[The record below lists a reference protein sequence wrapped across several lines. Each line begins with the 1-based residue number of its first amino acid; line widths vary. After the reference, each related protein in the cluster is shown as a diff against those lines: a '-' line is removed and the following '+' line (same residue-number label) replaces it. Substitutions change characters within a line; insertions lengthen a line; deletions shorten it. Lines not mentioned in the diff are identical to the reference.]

1 MPESQNDNALQLT
14 QLITPLNAM
23 HLAQL
28 TAFSFGLPPL
38 YFCREYQSFPSDTIK
53 AQCEERLLNQLN
65 SEQVTLQRLQQLL
78 LVKEYFDE
86 EEASLRVAPLV
97 EDES

>member
-1 MPESQNDNALQLT
+1 MSESKNDNALQLT

-38 YFCREYQSFPSDTIK
+38 YFCREYQSLTSDTIK
-53 AQCEERLLNQLN
+53 KQCEERLLKQLN
-65 SEQVTLQRLQQLL
+65 NEQITVQELQQLL
-78 LVKEYFDE
+78 LDKEYFDE
-86 EEASLRVAPLV
+86 EEAGLRVAPLT
-97 EDES
+97 EE